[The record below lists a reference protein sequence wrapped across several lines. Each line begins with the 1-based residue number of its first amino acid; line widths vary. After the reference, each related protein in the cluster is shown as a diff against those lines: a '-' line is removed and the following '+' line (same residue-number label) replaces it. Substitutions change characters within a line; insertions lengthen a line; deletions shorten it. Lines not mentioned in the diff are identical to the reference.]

1 MLEDLSDE
9 EFEANKISLIKLKK
23 LDDVEM
29 ESENSRHWFEI
40 TSSEY
45 IFDRLDKEAEMIGKL
60 TKQEVQDFYKNV
72 MLKSPKLSIQ
82 VIGNKDS
89 EIDDEQQEDDQ
100 LMLLKILQIDRKN
113 GENVIKDVGEF
124 RDSLK
129 FYEPW
134 STKDE

>member
-29 ESENSRHWFEI
+29 ESENNRHWFEI

>member
-1 MLEDLSDE
+1 MEDLSDE

-29 ESENSRHWFEI
+29 ESENNRHWFEI

-113 GENVIKDVGEF
+113 GENVIKDVGAF